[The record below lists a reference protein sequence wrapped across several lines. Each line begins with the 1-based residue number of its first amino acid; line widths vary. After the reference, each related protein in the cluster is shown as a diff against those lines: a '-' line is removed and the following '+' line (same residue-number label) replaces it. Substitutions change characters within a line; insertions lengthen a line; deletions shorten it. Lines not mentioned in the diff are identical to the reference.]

1 MRIRVA
7 QKAVQKHEGDDEAT
21 SPRIPLP
28 LPERNLPPA
37 APRRVPMPPMPKRP
51 TRQPR
56 RIPGKGGR

>member
-7 QKAVQKHEGDDEAT
+7 QNPDGDGKT
-21 SPRIPLP
+21 TPSRTP

-37 APRRVPMPPMPKRP
+37 APRRVPMPPMPARP